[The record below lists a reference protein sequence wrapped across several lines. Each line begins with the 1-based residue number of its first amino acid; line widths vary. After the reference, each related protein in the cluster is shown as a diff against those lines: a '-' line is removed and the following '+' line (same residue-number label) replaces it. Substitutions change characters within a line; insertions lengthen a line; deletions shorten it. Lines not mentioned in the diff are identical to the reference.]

1 MSITGERLMTFT
13 VDVGAPVTVGEVAGQ
28 VRRYVPL
35 TGGTVEGAYRGTVI
49 PGGMDWQLIG
59 PEGRL
64 EIAARYVLELEQG
77 RVEVRSEGLR
87 SGPPEVL
94 AGMAAELTRHGF
106 EGKADGSDR
115 LTLQQTVMLDVDAI
129 SETTVSLESYA
140 RRLGAS
146 YDGWGAAVVRGDE
159 GRS

>member
-1 MSITGERLMTFT
+1 MSLTGEKLMTFT

-35 TGGTVEGAYRGTVI
+35 TGGTVAGEYRGTVI

-94 AGMAAELTRHGF
+94 AALARGEILPGSSYYFRTAMRFYTASPEL
-106 EGKADGSDR
+106 DR
-115 LTLQQTVMLDVDAI
+115 LNHILAIAVGERFTTSVRLDVYP
-129 SETTVSLESYA
+129 VL
-140 RRLGAS
+140 
-146 YDGWGAAVVRGDE
+146 
-159 GRS
+159 

>member
-1 MSITGERLMTFT
+1 MSVTGEKLMTFT
-13 VDVGAPVTVGEVAGQ
+13 VDVGEPVAVGEVAGQ

-94 AGMAAELTRHGF
+94 AALARGEILPGSTYYFRTAMRFFTSSPEL
-106 EGKADGSDR
+106 DR
-115 LTLQQTVMLDVDAI
+115 LNHILAIAVGERFPKSVRLDVYP
-129 SETTVSLESYA
+129 VL
-140 RRLGAS
+140 
-146 YDGWGAAVVRGDE
+146 
-159 GRS
+159 